1 MNTDLIT
8 ALTAAVGAAH
18 VRSDRDSL
26 MVYGRDR
33 NTLWTPAPAAV
44 VLPATIAEVQAV
56 VRLAN
61 ECNLAIVPSGG
72 RTGLSGGAVAANGEV
87 VLSLERMNRIL
98 AIDPVDRT
106 LRCEAG
112 AVTARVQQ
120 AAAEAGLFYPV
131 DFASSG
137 SSHIGGNVATNA
149 GGIRVLRYGSTREQV
164 LGLKV
169 VTGAGDLLDLNRGL
183 IKNNCGPD
191 LRHLF
196 IASEGILGVICEA
209 TLKLRTPPA
218 PQQVMVVGARCCT
231 HLLQVQ
237 AEARRRFAL
246 SAFEFFSQQ
255 ALVRVM
261 EHSGLAAPM
270 AADLPFYGLLEF
282 DQPSG
287 GEADVLDFFAHCR
300 ARGWLDDGVIA
311 GSERQA
317 RQLWRLREDISES
330 LAAAKPI
337 KHDIAVTLSRM
348 PDFIRAMEALLAK
361 VCPGLESIW
370 FGHLGDGNIHLNVL
384 PPVNAS
390 DEDIATLAP
399 DVTAR
404 VLATVA
410 DFGGSISAEHGIGLL
425 KKDYLHYSLSGAELT
440 HLRQLKCLFD
450 PKGVMNPGK
459 VLISG

>member
-1 MNTDLIT
+1 MTEISALSEIVGEGNVLTGAAISEDVGRDE
-8 ALTAAVGAAH
+8 ALTV
-18 VRSDRDSL
+18 
-26 MVYGRDR
+26 
-33 NTLWTPAPAAV
+33 TPVLPLAV
-44 VLPATIAEVQAV
+44 VKPGSTDEVAEL
-56 VRLAN
+56 VRWA
-61 ECNLAIVPSGG
+61 AARDVPLTARGSG
-72 RTGLSGGAVAANGEV
+72 TGLSGACVPRPDGV
-87 VLSLERMNRIL
+87 VVSFERMAEVL
-98 AIDPVDRT
+98 EVDTANHVAVVQPGVT
-106 LRCEAG
+106 LHQLDEVLRPH
-112 AVTARVQQ
+112 
-120 AAAEAGLFYPV
+120 GLMYPV
-131 DFASSG
+131 YPGEYSASL
-137 SSHIGGNVATNA
+137 GGNVATNA

-425 KKDYLHYSLSGAELT
+425 KKDYLHYSLSGAEIT

>member
-1 MNTDLIT
+1 
-8 ALTAAVGAAH
+8 
-18 VRSDRDSL
+18 
-26 MVYGRDR
+26 
-33 NTLWTPAPAAV
+33 
-44 VLPATIAEVQAV
+44 
-56 VRLAN
+56 
-61 ECNLAIVPSGG
+61 
-72 RTGLSGGAVAANGEV
+72 
-87 VLSLERMNRIL
+87 
-98 AIDPVDRT
+98 
-106 LRCEAG
+106 
-112 AVTARVQQ
+112 
-120 AAAEAGLFYPV
+120 
-131 DFASSG
+131 
-137 SSHIGGNVATNA
+137 
-149 GGIRVLRYGSTREQV
+149 
-164 LGLKV
+164 
-169 VTGAGDLLDLNRGL
+169 
-183 IKNNCGPD
+183 
-191 LRHLF
+191 
-196 IASEGILGVICEA
+196 
-209 TLKLRTPPA
+209 
-218 PQQVMVVGARCCT
+218 
-231 HLLQVQ
+231 
-237 AEARRRFAL
+237 
-246 SAFEFFSQQ
+246 
-255 ALVRVM
+255 
-261 EHSGLAAPM
+261 
-270 AADLPFYGLLEF
+270 LEF
-282 DQPSG
+282 DQPSD

-425 KKDYLHYSLSGAELT
+425 KKDYLHYSLSGAEIT